1 MSECSHACGR
11 TNSTQANL
19 QRRGLSE
26 FEVCKLLSTWGWKQR
41 LPPPKRC
48 ILSTMHTTVFRSPS
62 SPPPFTNRRPTEGK
76 SFHLIN
82 LALGETSTGKG
93 QCDQNALCTCMKLS
107 KSGLQSETMTA
118 VSAALSPPPVGYPAP
133 FLLRG
138 GRQNWESNLTS
149 QNSY

>member
-1 MSECSHACGR
+1 MHVEELTAPKPICKGGDS
-11 TNSTQANL
+11 QNL
-19 QRRGLSE
+19 GFVNCYPLGDGNKDS
-26 FEVCKLLSTWGWKQR
+26 
-41 LPPPKRC
+41 PPKRC